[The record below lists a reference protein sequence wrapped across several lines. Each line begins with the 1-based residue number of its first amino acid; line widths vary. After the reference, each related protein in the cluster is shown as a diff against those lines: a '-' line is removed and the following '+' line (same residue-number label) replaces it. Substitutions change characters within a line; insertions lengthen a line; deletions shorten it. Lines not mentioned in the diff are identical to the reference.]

1 MAKIE
6 QMYGMRSLSLT
17 KCTVSHE
24 GPINSN
30 RGHRAMTNIKRKKL
44 AEKNQFFF
52 ALGMFAVDFADF
64 ETEGRQTRDG
74 EITHSLPA

>member
-1 MAKIE
+1 LFPGRLDKIE

-17 KCTVSHE
+17 K
-24 GPINSN
+24 
-30 RGHRAMTNIKRKKL
+30 KKKL